1 MTFEQLCEN
10 MDVDMLRELV
20 DECNGWN
27 GSLEAFYV
35 YNFDEE
41 FFEMFFNGN
50 VIDAVRAVHFG
61 NISNWNDEYIYF
73 NAYGNLVSMSRYERE
88 KMLEDNKKEIIET
101 ALELYQDNHLW
112 LRNETAELFDEYLEE
127 EEE

>member
-1 MTFEQLCEN
+1 MKLEQLCEN
-10 MDVDMLRELV
+10 MSVDMLRELV

-27 GSLEAFYV
+27 GSLEDYHM

-50 VIDAVRAVHFG
+50 VIEAVRAVHFG
-61 NISNWNDEYIYF
+61 NISNWCDEYIYF
-73 NAYGNLVSMSRYERE
+73 NAYGNLISMNSYEYGE
-88 KMLEDNKKEIIET
+88 LLDDNRKEIVET

-112 LRNETAELFDEYLEE
+112 LRNEIAELFDEYLKEVS
-127 EEE
+127 